1 VRPVN
6 LIPPEQRRGDR
17 APSRTGPLPLV
28 VVGTL
33 AVVLLAVTVIVMTGN
48 QVTDRKADLVALEAR
63 EAEAGTRADALR
75 PYADFATLAAAREAT
90 VTSLAQSRFDWERVL
105 RELALVIPTDVWL
118 VGITAEAG
126 GGAEVTETAT
136 ALGVPTLELSGCGA
150 SHEAVAAFVVALEDV
165 DGVTR
170 VGIRSSERTET
181 STAGG
186 AATGTSGGGD
196 CRTRDFIAKFE
207 ITVAF
212 DGAPAPVSATPA
224 VAPTAPAAAT
234 APVPAPV
241 PGEAPTATAAP
252 AEAPESPS
260 SGDVSRRGNAGGS
273 AAAAVP
279 GVVR

>member
-6 LIPPEQRRGDR
+6 LIPPEERRGER

-63 EAEAGTRADALR
+63 EAAAGTQADALR

-105 RELALVIPTDVWL
+105 RELALVIPSDVWL
-118 VGITAEAG
+118 VGITADAG
-126 GGAEVTETAT
+126 GGATAT
-136 ALGVPTLELSGCGA
+136 AATGIAGPSLLLSGCGA

-170 VGIRSSERTET
+170 VGIGSSERAET
-181 STAGG
+181 SSAG
-186 AATGTSGGGD
+186 AAASGTDGGSD

-212 DGAPAPVSATPA
+212 DGVPAPASAVPA
-224 VAPTAPAAAT
+224 VPVVPPTAPAT
-234 APVPAPV
+234 APAPA
-241 PGEAPTATAAP
+241 PGEAPTATAAAADATQSP
-252 AEAPESPS
+252 AAE
-260 SGDVSRRGNAGGS
+260 DDSRRGNAGGS
-273 AAAAVP
+273 PAAAVP